1 MTGAQNLALEKTKK
15 NNDKTTILWNKSNI
29 RVVVCF
35 WSKWLTIWWVRSVSL
50 CWQLSAECRK
60 TQTPPS
66 CYPDS
71 VGARFLWHT
80 QAHSLICLLRAGH
93 HNIDSWNHPHK
104 SDTTQSEKIKH
115 FCCNIKVSM
124 IINSKNIKSIQCTKW
139 IILYHSDYQMVG
151 FLSSFNHFK
160 ASLKQSN

>member
-1 MTGAQNLALEKTKK
+1 M
-15 NNDKTTILWNKSNI
+15 WNKSNI

-124 IINSKNIKSIQCTKW
+124 IINSKKNVKNIKSIQYTNELFC
-139 IILYHSDYQMVG
+139 IILIIKWWDFYH
-151 FLSSFNHFK
+151 LLII
-160 ASLKQSN
+160 LKRL

>member
-1 MTGAQNLALEKTKK
+1 M
-15 NNDKTTILWNKSNI
+15 WNKSNI

-35 WSKWLTIWWVRSVSL
+35 WSKWLTIWWVRSVFL

-71 VGARFLWHT
+71 VGTRFLWHT

-124 IINSKNIKSIQCTKW
+124 IINSKTMSKISKVFNVQNGLFC
-139 IILYHSDYQMVG
+139 IILIIKWWDFYH
-151 FLSSFNHFK
+151 LLII
-160 ASLKQSN
+160 LKRL